1 MKRSFLLLTV
11 FCLVLS
17 ACSLPGASLSAS
29 GAQAWLDQ
37 PIPGSILPLGAF
49 PLKAH
54 ARHVDGSG
62 ITRIEF
68 LVNGVPV
75 GAVDTDP
82 AAAIVYG
89 ETSWNASVPGQYTL
103 VARAYAGGESSDSA
117 PALVCVSQDVKE
129 AVLSQSGGCDA
140 PEAPAAGDATEEAL
154 PPDKQT
160 EVSALTV
167 IATVPAASVPPTTTF
182 TPVPPIL
189 TPVPPTATRVPS
201 TATLTPA
208 PPTATRVPSTAT
220 LTLDASAPVV
230 DITLVSP
237 QALFYGSGCS
247 AQSGILTVEAYVADD
262 RAVGDVYLVYGF
274 VGAGAEGI
282 FAEMT
287 PLGGGYY
294 RAIVDIG
301 GQAYNFFQGAN
312 GEIGIAVIGNDQ
324 AGNSAQDTSENI
336 PLTFCPG

>member
-11 FCLVLS
+11 FCLMLS

-37 PIPGSILPLGAF
+37 PIPGSVLPLGSF

-89 ETSWNASVPGQYTL
+89 ETSWNASAPGEYTL

-140 PEAPAAGDATEEAL
+140 PEAPAAPAAGDATEEGL

-160 EVSALTV
+160 EVAALTV
-167 IATVPAASVPPTTTF
+167 TATVPAASVPPTATF
-182 TPVPPIL
+182 TPVPPTL
-189 TPVPPTATRVPS
+189 TPVPPTATAV
-201 TATLTPA
+201 
-208 PPTATRVPSTAT
+208 PPTATLA
-220 LTLDASAPVV
+220 LDTSAPAV

-237 QALFYGSGCS
+237 QALYYGGGCS
-247 AQSGILTVEAYVADD
+247 AESGILTVEAYVADD

-274 VGAGAEGI
+274 VGAGTEGI
-282 FAEMT
+282 FVEMASI
-287 PLGGGYY
+287 GGGYY

-324 AGNSAQDTSENI
+324 AGNSAQDTAENL

>member
-1 MKRSFLLLTV
+1 MKRSFLLLTI
-11 FCLVLS
+11 FCLMLS
-17 ACSLPGASLSAS
+17 ACSLPGASLAAS

-37 PIPGSILPLGAF
+37 PVSGSVLPLGAF

-82 AAAIVYG
+82 VAAIVYG
-89 ETSWNASVPGQYTL
+89 ETSWNASAPGQYAI
-103 VARAYAGGESSDSA
+103 VARAYAGSESSDSA
-117 PALVCVSQDVKE
+117 PAIVCVSQDVKE

-140 PEAPAAGDATEEAL
+140 PEAPAAPAAGDVTEETL

-160 EVSALTV
+160 EVAALTV
-167 IATVPAASVPPTTTF
+167 TATLPAASAPPTATF
-182 TPVPPIL
+182 TPVPPTL
-189 TPVPPTATRVPS
+189 TPVPPTATRVPP
-201 TATLTPA
+201 TATLA
-208 PPTATRVPSTAT
+208 
-220 LTLDASAPVV
+220 LDTSAPVV

-237 QALFYGSGCS
+237 QLLYYGSGCS

-262 RAVGDVYLVYGF
+262 RAVGNVYLVYGF

-324 AGNSAQDTSENI
+324 AGNSAQDATQNI
-336 PLTFCPG
+336 PLSFCPG